1 MHLEDKINA
10 LTEPMPGWVNKEDAL
25 EAVKG
30 AFVLAV
36 NPDNH
41 SRAPQDEV
49 ETVAWE
55 VLDTVKKLLE
65 EQAVRVAIAELRLA
79 NPGFPSDE
87 ELFREARESGGP
99 DTPTSYA
106 DLAPQSAAANAYMAA
121 AFDALCTIAF
131 DEMREGLI
139 RAGEGK

>member
-10 LTEPMPGWVNKEDAL
+10 LAEPMPGMVKKEDAL

-41 SRAPQDEV
+41 GRAPQNEV

-65 EQAVRVAIAELRLA
+65 EQAVRAVLAELRLA
-79 NPGFPSDE
+79 SPGIPSDE
-87 ELFREARESGGP
+87 EMFRDP
-99 DTPTSYA
+99 DAPTSYA
-106 DLAPQSAAANAYMAA
+106 DLAPRSAVAKAHMAA
-121 AFDALCTIAF
+121 AFDALCTVAF
-131 DEMREGLI
+131 DEMCEGLI
-139 RAGEGK
+139 RHGEGK